1 MKTIHGKYMKETE
14 IKHYDVIGRPINVG
28 DFVAVTIYNK
38 LQIGQVIKLNPKMV
52 KVKLLNV
59 KTSNWYSGEHNRY
72 PSDMAL
78 LDGEYL
84 TFYLLKNSV

>member
-1 MKTIHGKYMKETE
+1 MKKTE
-14 IKHYDVIGRPINVG
+14 IQHSKIKHYDVIGRPINVG

-84 TFYLLKNSV
+84 TFYLLKNSA